1 MLDAA
6 SVTRSHLLEADQAGA
21 RGRPRPPPGRG
32 QRAAAITANPAPL
45 NFPFSELHV
54 SKQHAIRKISHFPA
68 QKTEKIARRTVKTH
82 ENCANRPNHATI
94 HRRPADEPK
103 ENPPRL
109 LGAGS
114 GGRIAVD
121 NGLGKETGT
130 RRTPISATP
139 RPPVKRKSR
148 KNRKSLHYGR
158 REGTFR
164 PHETRPDL
172 PMAQPTE
179 YNRQANFRRDQELAP
194 DDPVSAAKLDNE
206 FNAIK
211 ATLDQV
217 LARLE
222 LIQRDD
228 GRLANGSVGND
239 QLAAAISGL
248 QPPTNWTTGT
258 AYTEGAY
265 VLYGGT
271 MYLCEVD
278 HTAGTFSTDLAAEKW
293 SEIFSFGVDAAQ
305 TSADLVEVQVL
316 KNTVQGYYDD
326 LSANLAALSAVDGGR
341 ADSNY
346 TSTDPFDGGDA

>member
-1 MLDAA
+1 
-6 SVTRSHLLEADQAGA
+6 
-21 RGRPRPPPGRG
+21 
-32 QRAAAITANPAPL
+32 
-45 NFPFSELHV
+45 
-54 SKQHAIRKISHFPA
+54 
-68 QKTEKIARRTVKTH
+68 
-82 ENCANRPNHATI
+82 
-94 HRRPADEPK
+94 
-103 ENPPRL
+103 
-109 LGAGS
+109 
-114 GGRIAVD
+114 
-121 NGLGKETGT
+121 
-130 RRTPISATP
+130 
-139 RPPVKRKSR
+139 
-148 KNRKSLHYGR
+148 
-158 REGTFR
+158 
-164 PHETRPDL
+164 
-172 PMAQPTE
+172 MAQPTE

-305 TSADLVEVQVL
+305 TSADLVEVQAL

-326 LSANLAALSAVDGGR
+326 LNANLAALSAVDGGR